1 MRRIDIED
9 GYLHFSREDGSRPPV
24 LCPYGQG
31 AGILC
36 CDSCAAFRVESHLDT
51 VGEVTMPVKFVHC
64 AAMMHNGRAA
74 AIGRI
79 DG

>member
-1 MRRIDIED
+1 VRRLSIED
-9 GYLHFSREDGSRPPV
+9 GYLHFTREDGSRCPV

-36 CDSCAAFRVESHLDT
+36 CDSCAAFRVESRLERIDET
-51 VGEVTMPVKFVHC
+51 TKGVDFVHC
-64 AAMMHNGRAA
+64 LAMVHNGRPEAL
-74 AIGRI
+74 GKI